1 MSDGRAAQ
9 FAEVWGWLTGTG
21 CYIAVAQEII
31 PGRVIRDRCLPPVRR
46 ITDGDGQFCPM
57 IDPPRLT
64 EARSLP
70 RQQPHQQTLA
80 PHPVHGRCDLPQTR
94 SNPRL
99 ISFSAVLRAAL
110 LNAGSYISRN
120 RGRCITEMKK
130 ASASRMML
138 LLPPRRRGY
147 VFIGVCLFV
156 RLFVSRITQKNYSAN
171 FRKTRR
177 KGGTFATEET
187 YFGRNPHY
195 VTLGLR

>member
-1 MSDGRAAQ
+1 
-9 FAEVWGWLTGTG
+9 
-21 CYIAVAQEII
+21 
-31 PGRVIRDRCLPPVRR
+31 
-46 ITDGDGQFCPM
+46 M